1 MNFSL
6 VQLLS
11 GGITTNLNSS
21 VRRVKSEG
29 RLDNSLAA
37 LGILA
42 KNQLDTRAWCA
53 LNIYSAP
60 IQDEVAGLGLL
71 TVMRCLGIAIVKLL
85 SGSEPTIGQDGQS
98 QTDYFV
104 HLDKIIKN
112 DKNKNNEKQKNLNDL
127 LVIGGEQTQGKV
139 NSLAS
144 LLKAGDSCVPVESL
158 PNYSNPRSVI
168 AYPTSKLFSKVV
180 LCPALLQESAE
191 IYTRYGKDSG
201 LHCPDLKSLTG
212 MLKALLSKVDSFDRL
227 SLADVLSDDR
237 SYFPL
242 KNNPAAKTKV
252 NLFLRD
258 VLGDLVTFKPQLLD
272 EITLLLMHSKGLC
285 NDTVTGMVTWFVA
298 TRERLGPTAWIVAV
312 LIRDLKVMSELNT
325 MVKSFGVLGASG
337 LELLAEMGSILG
349 RGSTVLDVHS
359 DIIGRVDKKVF
370 LRDKVAKI
378 SQSELKVALE
388 EIRKYELPMDPK
400 WPDAD
405 THWKKR
411 WAYTK
416 SGSHSKR
423 IERLAL
429 GDIVTQ
435 KGQVTRRE
443 FAEAVERNLIAYGE
457 PSVHAGVSL
466 KLEAP
471 KTRAIYGC
479 DSISYFT
486 FDFLLQPI
494 ERDWVGKRVL
504 LKPSRSDALEDYS
517 RWGSQL
523 ETYKVMLDY
532 DDFNSQHSIESMQSV
547 FEIFCSGAPPEIL
560 DWALK
565 SFSNAYI
572 WGDPANPEGQLSVGT
587 LFSGHRATS
596 FINSVLNAAY
606 LRVLMGRDFWAL
618 KSWHTGDDVL
628 ITTSRV
634 DLVDTIVRTC
644 LDGRLR
650 INPAKQSIGRV
661 NAEFLRVSFNR
672 ERGVGYFS
680 RCVGSLISGNWVQLK
695 LLDELE
701 FVDSIL
707 GQCWTIVNRSGVRWL
722 PVLIYSTFK
731 RRVPTLAP
739 YAKELL
745 LGEASFNG
753 SPLRAPSQLEYLE
766 LRSHI
771 AVARKRAF
779 RDLPA
784 AATQDYLDNFVD
796 GRILEKIEVTRGQ
809 LKRLM
814 LEASYKGETEAT
826 KGITV
831 PESEVR
837 RIASVMRY
845 CGGKLRKRRGVLESL
860 FPISFMRGLMDVK
873 LTEAVLVGL
882 GKALEA
888 DIMDQAWATRV
899 FPVAAFTNIPYSS
912 ARSLGRVVNTVTAF
926 YSTFALSL

>member
-1 MNFSL
+1 MN
-6 VQLLS
+6 
-11 GGITTNLNSS
+11 
-21 VRRVKSEG
+21 
-29 RLDNSLAA
+29 
-37 LGILA
+37 
-42 KNQLDTRAWCA
+42 
-53 LNIYSAP
+53 
-60 IQDEVAGLGLL
+60 
-71 TVMRCLGIAIVKLL
+71 CLGIAVVTLL
-85 SGSEPTIGQDGQS
+85 SGSGPTIGQDEGLR
-98 QTDYFV
+98 TDYTIHFG
-104 HLDKIIKN
+104 KTIK
-112 DKNKNNEKQKNLNDL
+112 DHKNKNNEKQKNNL
-127 LVIGGEQTQGKV
+127 LVIGTPRGLTKAE
-139 NSLAS
+139 NLAS
-144 LLKAGDSCVPVESL
+144 LLKAEGSCVPIEAL
-158 PNYSNPRSVI
+158 PENSEPPTLT
-168 AYPTSKLFSKVV
+168 AYPTSKSFEKLEMSA
-180 LCPALLQESAE
+180 ALLREAAE
-191 IYTRYGKDSG
+191 AYISCGRRLG
-201 LHCPDLKSLTG
+201 LHCPNMGNLEEILSSLYHQ
-212 MLKALLSKVDSFDRL
+212 VDSFEKL
-227 SLADVLSDDR
+227 SLADVLADDR
-237 SYFPL
+237 RYFPL

-258 VLGDLVTFKPQLLD
+258 VLKDLVTFKPQLLD
-272 EITLLLMHSKGLC
+272 EVTLLLLHSKGLC
-285 NDTVTGMVTWFVA
+285 NDTVTGLILWFVTA
-298 TRERLGPTAWIVAV
+298 HERLGPTAWIVAV
-312 LIRDLKVMSELNT
+312 LIRSLKVMSELNT
-325 MVKSFGVLGASG
+325 MVKSFGVLGTNG
-337 LELLAEMGSILG
+337 LELLAEMGSLLG
-349 RGSTVLDVHS
+349 RGSTVLDIHS
-359 DIIGRVDKKVF
+359 DIVGRVDKRTF
-370 LRDKVAKI
+370 LRDKAAKI
-378 SQSELKVALE
+378 SQSELRVALE
-388 EIRKYELPMDPK
+388 EIKQYELPMDTE
-400 WPDAD
+400 WPDTDA
-405 THWKKR
+405 HWKKR

-423 IERLAL
+423 IEKLAL
-429 GDIVTQ
+429 GDTVTQ

-443 FAEAVERNLIAYGE
+443 FAEAVRENLIAFGE

-532 DDFNSQHSIESMQSV
+532 DDFNSQHSIESMQAV
-547 FEIFCSGAPPEIL
+547 FEVFCSGAPQEVL
-560 DWALK
+560 DWALR

-572 WGDPANPEGQLSVGT
+572 WGDPDHPEGQLSVGT

-661 NAEFLRVSFNR
+661 NAEFLRVSFNKD
-672 ERGVGYFS
+672 RGVGYFS

-731 RRVPTLAP
+731 RRVPSLAL

-766 LRSHI
+766 LRSRI
-771 AVARKRAF
+771 VATRKRAF

-796 GRILEKIEVTRGQ
+796 SRILDKIEVTRGQ

-814 LEASYKGETEAT
+814 LEASYKGETEAD
-826 KGITV
+826 KEISI

-845 CGGKLRKRRGVLESL
+845 SGGRLKKRHGVLESL
-860 FPISFMRGLMDVK
+860 FPLSFMRGLMDVK
-873 LTEAVLVGL
+873 LTEAVLIGL

-888 DIMDQAWATRV
+888 DVMDQAWATRV

-926 YSTFALSL
+926 YSAFSLSL

>member
-1 MNFSL
+1 M
-6 VQLLS
+6 
-11 GGITTNLNSS
+11 
-21 VRRVKSEG
+21 
-29 RLDNSLAA
+29 
-37 LGILA
+37 
-42 KNQLDTRAWCA
+42 
-53 LNIYSAP
+53 Y
-60 IQDEVAGLGLL
+60 
-71 TVMRCLGIAIVKLL
+71 CLGITIVKLI
-85 SGSEPTIGQDGQS
+85 SGIKPTIGQDGGLV
-98 QTDYFV
+98 TDFTV
-104 HLDKIIKN
+104 HLEKVLKN
-112 DKNKNNEKQKNLNDL
+112 DKNYKNNNKKNINDL
-127 LVIGGEQTQGKV
+127 LVIDTRPGQV
-139 NSLAS
+139 RDHDLAS
-144 LLKAGDSCVPVESL
+144 LLTVRGSRVPIVSS
-158 PNYSNPRSVI
+158 PKDDKPRQLD
-168 AYPTSKLFSKVV
+168 AYPTSRTFRKFELS
-180 LCPALLQESAE
+180 PDLLKEAAE
-191 IYTRYGKDSG
+191 VYVEHGRRLG
-201 LHCPDLKSLTG
+201 LHCSSIGDIEDILNTLF
-212 MLKALLSKVDSFDRL
+212 ADVDSFDEL
-227 SLADVLSDDR
+227 SMADVLLDDR
-237 SYFPL
+237 HFFPL
-242 KNNPAAKTKV
+242 KVNPAAKTKV

-258 VLGDLVTFKPQLLD
+258 VLQDLITFKPQLIN
-272 EITLLLMHSKGLC
+272 EVALLLLHSKGLC
-285 NDTVTGMVTWFVA
+285 NDTVTGLIMWFVA
-298 TRERLGPTAWIVAV
+298 ARERLGPTAWIVVV
-312 LIRDLKVMSELNT
+312 LIRNLKVMSELNT
-325 MVKSFGVLGASG
+325 MVKSFGVLGADG
-337 LELLAEMGSILG
+337 LEILAEMGSILG
-349 RGSTVLDVHS
+349 RGSTTLDVHG
-359 DIIGRVDKKVF
+359 DIIGRVNKKVF
-370 LRDKVAKI
+370 LRDKAAKI
-378 SQSELKVALE
+378 SQSDLRVALE
-388 EIRKYELPMDPK
+388 EIKKYELPMDPS
-400 WPDAD
+400 WPDTE

-423 IERLAL
+423 IERIAL
-429 GDIVTQ
+429 GNTVTQ
-435 KGQVTRRE
+435 SGQVTRRE
-443 FAEAVERNLIAYGE
+443 FAEAVNENLIAYGE

-486 FDFLLQPI
+486 FDYLLQPI

-517 RWGSQL
+517 KWGSQL

-547 FEIFCSGAPPEIL
+547 FEVFCSGAPQEVL

-572 WGDPANPEGQLSVGT
+572 WGDPEHPDGQLSVGT

-606 LRVLMGRDFWAL
+606 LRVLMGRNFWAL

-634 DLVDTIVRTC
+634 DLVDAIVSTC

-661 NAEFLRVSFNR
+661 NAEFLRVSFNSN
-672 ERGVGYFS
+672 RGIGYFS
-680 RCVGSLISGNWVQLK
+680 RCIGSLISGNWVQLK

-707 GQCWTIVNRSGVRWL
+707 GQCWTLVNRSGVRWL

-731 RRVPTLAP
+731 RRVPSLAT
-739 YAKELL
+739 YARELL

-753 SPLRAPSQLEYLE
+753 SPLRAPSQYEYLE
-766 LRSHI
+766 LRSRI

-796 GRILEKIEVTRGQ
+796 SRILDKIEVTRGQ

-826 KGITV
+826 KGIDI

-845 CGGKLRKRRGVLESL
+845 SGGRLKKRRGVLESL
-860 FPISFMRGLMDVK
+860 FPISFMRGLMDVR
-873 LTEAVLVGL
+873 LTEAVLIGL
-882 GKALEA
+882 GKVLEA
-888 DIMDQAWATRV
+888 DVMDQAWATRV

-926 YSTFALSL
+926 YSTFTLSL